1 MRGYRRWRLGG
12 VALLASASVTVTWNA
27 TTIDAQ
33 GSPVTITG
41 AQIGFDTVSR
51 SPNGNYGN
59 FVSVVGT
66 GASKVISGLFPHT
79 TYYFSVFQTDAAG
92 NSYPSQEFTF
102 TTP

>member
-1 MRGYRRWRLGG
+1 M
-12 VALLASASVTVTWNA
+12 ASASFTVTWVP

-33 GSPVTITG
+33 GNPVTITG
-41 AQIGFDTVSR
+41 ALIGFDTISR

-66 GASKVISGLFPHT
+66 GASKLVTGLFPHT
-79 TYYFSVFQTDAAG
+79 TYYIAVFEIDAAG